1 MSSDQPKHRLDMLLV
16 AFLSKELDIYRY
28 LLDLS
33 QKERE
38 ALTASKIE
46 TLNDVIA
53 EKTHATQLLNKIE
66 ARRMELIAGIAD
78 SFNFNPNDFTL
89 KHFVDWVDQTTAKS
103 LLELRQDL
111 SSIITKLQEENRI
124 NKHLITHCIALMDN
138 SVNMLNSILY
148 PESTYIHTGY
158 FNKADGGGFIFS
170 NRV

>member
-1 MSSDQPKHRLDMLLV
+1 MSSDQPKHRLDMLV
-16 AFLSKELDIYRY
+16 AFLSKELDIYSY

-66 ARRMELIAGIAD
+66 ARCIELIAGLAER
-78 SFNFNPNDFTL
+78 FNFNPKDFSL
-89 KHFVDWVDQTTAKS
+89 KHLVDWADQTTAKS
-103 LLELRQDL
+103 LLQLRQDL
-111 SSIITKLQEENRI
+111 SSVIKKLQEENRI

-138 SVNMLNSILY
+138 SVNMLNSILS
-148 PESTYIHTGY
+148 PESTYINTGY
-158 FNKADGGGFIFS
+158 FSKADGSGFIFS
-170 NRV
+170 NKV